1 MIKTKKGKKQFQ
13 NCLALIFILAPK
25 INLSMYYRFG
35 KVFHFLSVLVFIFVF
50 LYTYAALPDLV
61 AYEMNSQG
69 EISKIMSKDTFFYV
83 GIILFILLNV
93 ILITPGKLI
102 ENQSTINL
110 KRLFPIGDI
119 FRDYMLTWIYSF
131 VGIINI
137 SLCIMSLFVHSLNNQ
152 NEISSGEFNFFF
164 YLIPV
169 FFVVWIGGLFWI
181 LVKKFKSL
189 QSN

>member
-1 MIKTKKGKKQFQ
+1 
-13 NCLALIFILAPK
+13 
-25 INLSMYYRFG
+25 MYYRFG
-35 KVFHFLSVLVFIFVF
+35 KVFHFLTVLVFIFVF
-50 LYTYAALPDLV
+50 LYTYSALPDQV
-61 AYEMNSQG
+61 AYEIDSQG
-69 EISKIMSKDTFFYV
+69 AISKIISKNTFFYI
-83 GIILFILLNV
+83 GIILFVVLNI

-102 ENQSTINL
+102 ENQSTKNI
-110 KRLFPIGDI
+110 KRLFSIGDV

-137 SLCIMSLFVHSLNNQ
+137 SLCIMSIFVHSINNQ

-169 FFVVWIGGLFWI
+169 FFVVWIVGLFWI
-181 LVKKFKSL
+181 LLKKFKSL

>member
-1 MIKTKKGKKQFQ
+1 
-13 NCLALIFILAPK
+13 
-25 INLSMYYRFG
+25 MYYRFG
-35 KVFHFLSVLVFIFVF
+35 KVFHFLSVLIFIIIF
-50 LYTYAALPDLV
+50 LYTYSALPDQV
-61 AYEMNSQG
+61 AYEIDSQG
-69 EISKIMSKDTFFYV
+69 SISKIISKNTFFYS
-83 GIILFILLNV
+83 GIILFLILNV

-102 ENQSTINL
+102 ENQSTKNI
-110 KRLFPIGDI
+110 KRLFPIGDV

-137 SLCIMSLFVHSLNNQ
+137 SLCIMSIFVHSINNQ

-169 FFVVWIGGLFWI
+169 FFVVWIVGLFWI
-181 LVKKFKSL
+181 LLQKFKSL

>member
-1 MIKTKKGKKQFQ
+1 
-13 NCLALIFILAPK
+13 
-25 INLSMYYRFG
+25 MYYRFG
-35 KVFHFLSVLVFIFVF
+35 KVFHFLSVLIFIFVL
-50 LYTYAALPDLV
+50 LYTYAALPDQV
-61 AYEMNSQG
+61 AYEIDRQG
-69 EISKIMSKDTFFYV
+69 AISKMISKNAFFYT
-83 GIILFILLNV
+83 GIILFVVLNV

-102 ENQSTINL
+102 ENQGTKNI

-137 SLCIMSLFVHSLNNQ
+137 SLCIMSLFVHSINNQ
-152 NEISSGEFNFFF
+152 NEISSGDFNFFF

-169 FFVVWIGGLFWI
+169 FFVVWIVGLFWI

>member
-1 MIKTKKGKKQFQ
+1 
-13 NCLALIFILAPK
+13 
-25 INLSMYYRFG
+25 MYYRFG
-35 KVFHFLSVLVFIFVF
+35 KVIHFLSVLVFIFVF
-50 LYTYAALPDLV
+50 LYTYSALPEQV
-61 AYEMNSQG
+61 AYEIDSQG
-69 EISKIMSKDTFFYV
+69 GISKIMTKNSFFYI
-83 GIILFILLNV
+83 GIILFLVLNV

-110 KRLFPIGDI
+110 KKLFPIGDV
-119 FRDYMLTWIYSF
+119 FRDYILAWIYSF

-137 SLCIMSLFVHSLNNQ
+137 SLCIMCIFVHSINNQ

-169 FFVVWIGGLFWI
+169 FFVVWIVGLFWI
-181 LVKKFKSL
+181 LLQKFKSL